1 MKTKMKTLTKEQVI
15 NKLNELIGDGTY
27 FLERDFS
34 RGFTERGSGFVKRE
48 EYEEFIS
55 NFENA
60 KFDVCEIAEY
70 AKELKCLIWNEYNF
84 DLEFRKEIDELDK
97 LKDEEGEIA
106 DEDVIKLITST
117 LGFKPEAIR
126 LSIEG
131 FEFVF
136 LLY

>member
-1 MKTKMKTLTKEQVI
+1 MKTLTREQVI

-34 RGFTERGSGFVKRE
+34 RGFTERGSGFVGRE
-48 EYEEFIS
+48 EYEEFLS

-70 AKELKCLIWNEYNF
+70 VEETKCLIYNEYNF
-84 DLEFRKEIDELDK
+84 DLEFRKEIDELNK
-97 LKDEEGEIA
+97 LKDEERNIE
-106 DEDVIKLITST
+106 DEAIVKFITST
-117 LGFKPEAIR
+117 CGFKSEAIR

>member
-1 MKTKMKTLTKEQVI
+1 MKTLTKEQVI

-34 RGFTERGSGFVKRE
+34 RGFTERGSGFVRRE

-70 AKELKCLIWNEYNF
+70 AEELKCLIWNDYDF
-84 DLEFRKEIDELDK
+84 DCAFRKDIDELDK
-97 LKDEEGEIA
+97 LKDEERNIA
-106 DEDVIKLITST
+106 DEAIVKFITST
-117 LGFKPEAIR
+117 CGFKSEAIR